1 MENLLLDLLSEIV
14 AHSSDEYS
22 LRERRDF
29 RRRNKTVELGVYRR
43 RGIAAV
49 DAYGL
54 SFLHDLSESFGERP
68 GCFSYDLSAE
78 DIAHGILNHGGFLV
92 SVVAL

>member
-1 MENLLLDLLSEIV
+1 MSRPLASRNDDISGMGL
-14 AHSSDEYS
+14 YS
-22 LRERRDF
+22 
-29 RRRNKTVELGVYRR
+29 RNKTVELGVYRR

-68 GCFSYDLSAE
+68 GRFSYDLSAE
-78 DIAHGILNHGGFLV
+78 DIAYGILNHGGFLV

>member
-1 MENLLLDLLSEIV
+1 MENFLLNLLSEAV
-14 AHSSDEYS
+14 AYSPDEHA

-29 RRRNKTVELGVYRR
+29 RRRNKTVELGIYRR

-54 SFLHDLSESFGERP
+54 SLLHDLSESFGECP
-68 GCFSYDLSAE
+68 GRFSYDLSAE
-78 DIAHGILNHGGFLV
+78 DIAYGILNHGGFLV